1 MVVKAAGIYARIS
14 SDPSGDQQGVSRQL
28 ADCQREAERRGW
40 PVADLYVDDDVSA
53 WIGKARPQYERLC
66 EDIAAGRIDAVVVYH
81 LDRLTRSTRDL
92 EDFVDLCDRP
102 PGTQIGC
109 VSGDFDI
116 TSGDGRF
123 MARILAAMARKE
135 SDDKSRRIRRKHLEL
150 AESGEWP
157 GGGSR
162 PFGYLADRRSLDPD
176 EAAAVREAVA
186 RVLAGDSLRSVAADF
201 NNRGIRTSNGNA
213 WTIQSLRRMLH
224 SSRISGQR
232 EHKGRIVAPGK
243 WEAIITPE
251 ETARLRTKLDANA
264 SNRTRRPPR
273 RYLLS
278 GLLRCSLCG
287 SALVARPR
295 DDGTRRYVC
304 AAGPGFTGCG
314 KMVIMAEPTEELLAD
329 AVLHRLD
336 SPALAAAL
344 RADVKGDEAAT
355 AMVAGLEADEA
366 QLVEIAD
373 AYGRRE
379 VTFAEFLAARK
390 PIEAR
395 IDAAKRHLSKTH
407 RSAAL
412 ADYIGDSSSLAERW
426 PSLDLS
432 RQRAIVE
439 AVLDRAVVRP
449 AVRGRNRFDRDR
461 VELLWRF

>member
-1 MVVKAAGIYARIS
+1 MVVTTAAIYARIS
-14 SDPSGDQQGVSRQL
+14 SDPTGDQLGVRRQL
-28 ADCQREAERRGW
+28 DDCQREAERRGW
-40 PVADLYVDDDVSA
+40 PVADLYVDDDTSA
-53 WIGKARPQYERLC
+53 WSGHRRPEYQRLC
-66 EDIAAGRIDAVVVYH
+66 ADIEARRVDAVVVWH
-81 LDRLTRSTRDL
+81 LDRLTRSPREL

-102 PGTQIGC
+102 PATPIAW

-116 TSGDGRF
+116 STGDGRF

-150 AESGEWP
+150 AESGEWA

-201 NNRGIRTSNGNA
+201 NDRDIRTSTGRP

-224 SSRISGQR
+224 SGRISGQR
-232 EHKGRIVAPGK
+232 EHHGRIVGPGK
-243 WEAIITPE
+243 WEAIITPD
-251 ETARLRTKLDANA
+251 ETARLRARFADHTNG
-264 SNRTRRPPR
+264 TRRSSR
-273 RYLLS
+273 RYLLT
-278 GLLRCSLCG
+278 GLLRCSICG
-287 SALVARPR
+287 ASLVARPR
-295 DDGTRRYVC
+295 ADGTRRYVC
-304 AAGPGFTGCG
+304 AEGPGFAGCG
-314 KMVIMAEPTEELLAD
+314 RLVIMAEPCEQLIAD

-344 RADVKGDEAAT
+344 RAEVEGDEAAT
-355 AMVAGLEADEA
+355 SMVAGLEADEA
-366 QLVEIAD
+366 QLAEIAG

-379 VTFAEFLAARK
+379 VTFPEFLAARK

-395 IDAAKRHLSKTH
+395 IEATKRHLSKTH

-412 ADYIGDSSSLAERW
+412 ADYVGDSSSLRERW
-426 PSLDLS
+426 STLDLS

-449 AVRGRNRFDRDR
+449 AVRGRNRFDPDR
-461 VELLWRF
+461 VDPFWRF